1 MSEFFDRIKNTKGS
15 LFLLVGLIAGLILI
29 VMGNGGFGEDKSEI
43 TEPVPDVQAEAVDYI
58 SELERRVGD
67 LLSRMDGISEVSVI
81 IMPDTTAET
90 VYAQNGSYDG
100 GVLTEKEYVITDV
113 DGDGKPIKVKII
125 FPKLRG
131 VAVVCR
137 GGANPINQ
145 EKIMSLLTSLFDL
158 PSNRVY
164 VAG

>member
-15 LFLLVGLIAGLILI
+15 LFLVVGLIAGLILI
-29 VMGNGGFGEDKSEI
+29 FIGNGGIGEGKDEV
-43 TEPVPDVQAEAVDYI
+43 TEPPYDGQDETKDYI
-58 SELERRVGD
+58 SELERRVGE
-67 LLSRMDGISEVSVI
+67 LLSKMDGVSDVSVI
-81 IMPDTTAET
+81 IMPDTTSET
-90 VYAQNGSYDG
+90 VYAQNGSYEG
-100 GVLTEKEYVITDV
+100 GVLTEKEYVITDI
-113 DGDGKPIKVKII
+113 DGDGAPIRVKLI

-145 EKIMSLLTSLFDL
+145 EKIMTLLTSLFDL

-164 VAG
+164 VTG